1 MRASLAWESRRPGGG
16 TVSRRLPPSRSAMTA
31 SEGGWLHLRFARCKQ
46 RVGAGV
52 SRPHRK
58 RTAGPLAHRTRRT
71 ARRRQATRTARD
83 AGCAAKARR
92 MATGGI
98 PTEPG
103 GAHARAKTAS
113 TGWTRRGAD
122 DETDKRPS
130 VRRAPR
136 AEYRRRSGT
145 HRKGDAPR
153 RSDRTRTQS
162 SDCGAVRA
170 QSIGAL
176 PCGAY
181 RCGGIPRKFGE
192 AQKGCEDWPDIAARW
207 GHRALPGYAPRTG
220 GDAPLCGGAGKIGL

>member
-1 MRASLAWESRRPGGG
+1 MWR
-16 TVSRRLPPSRSAMTA
+16 
-31 SEGGWLHLRFARCKQ
+31 

-52 SRPHRK
+52 SRLHRK

-103 GAHARAKTAS
+103 GAHARAQTAP
-113 TGWTRRGAD
+113 TGGTRRGGD
-122 DETDKRPS
+122 DEPDKRPP
-130 VRRAPR
+130 VRRATR

-162 SDCGAVRA
+162 RDCGAVRA
-170 QSIGAL
+170 QSIGAI

-181 RCGGIPRKFGE
+181 RCGGIPR
-192 AQKGCEDWPDIAARW
+192 R
-207 GHRALPGYAPRTG
+207 L
-220 GDAPLCGGAGKIGL
+220 GGAQVTAATSIRRLRRSRRERPAKQTTAAGTAAFPVSVSRR